1 MLRPSMTERSL
12 GIPGVELRA
21 PLTLGFSATNYAAAY
36 ELIEVFTVL
45 AAAS

>member
-1 MLRPSMTERSL
+1 MTERSL
-12 GIPGVELRA
+12 GIPGVALRA
-21 PLTLGFSATNYAAAY
+21 PLTLGFSATNYADAY